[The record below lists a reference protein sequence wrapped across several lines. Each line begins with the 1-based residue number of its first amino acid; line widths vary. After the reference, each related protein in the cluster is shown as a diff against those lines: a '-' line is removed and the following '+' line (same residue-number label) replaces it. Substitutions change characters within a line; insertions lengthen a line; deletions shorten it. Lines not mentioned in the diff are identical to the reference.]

1 MADSSKSIDELE
13 PGDFLYQSD
22 QELFLVVTGE
32 TEDGY
37 KLAAHGWRE
46 ISKERLAKYV
56 DGEHGK
62 LHTNDEIEEIIE
74 EEGDRDVKE
83 GFARLKSLFES
94 YADSDDV
101 TVGDDFVMRDT

>member
-1 MADSSKSIDELE
+1 MADSSESIDELE

-37 KLAAHGWRE
+37 RLAAHGWRE

-62 LHTNDEIEEIIE
+62 LHTSDEIEEIIE
-74 EEGDRDVKE
+74 EEGERDIRE

-94 YADSDDV
+94 YADSGEIVVD
-101 TVGDDFVMRDT
+101 DDFVMEDT